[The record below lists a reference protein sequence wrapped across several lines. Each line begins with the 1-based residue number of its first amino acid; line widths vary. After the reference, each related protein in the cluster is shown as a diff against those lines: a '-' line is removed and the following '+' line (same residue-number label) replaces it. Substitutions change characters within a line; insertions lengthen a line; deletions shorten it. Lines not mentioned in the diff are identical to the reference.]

1 MEITFW
7 NFKTKLL
14 LVQNW
19 QWHLKTNNKTM
30 NKQWWMPM
38 KDIKTINPA
47 VVLTQT
53 KNNTSCFGGN
63 DYISI
68 ATVIGERKM
77 EWWCENYWVL
87 MGWPVFHFTVTVKK
101 KKKKKMCLENVKKIS
116 TFHQM
121 PEEPKSMFR
130 WNTILWPA
138 FLFFWKLS

>member
-1 MEITFW
+1 
-7 NFKTKLL
+7 
-14 LVQNW
+14 
-19 QWHLKTNNKTM
+19 M

-101 KKKKKMCLENVKKIS
+101 KKDVFGKCKKKFYFSPDARGTQKYV
-116 TFHQM
+116 
-121 PEEPKSMFR
+121 
-130 WNTILWPA
+130 
-138 FLFFWKLS
+138 